1 MKKDTKRLV
10 LQAISGD
17 KYAFGNLYELYYADM
32 YHFALSMCK
41 NSYDAQDAVQET
53 VLSVWKSISNI
64 RNPEK
69 FKSYLFLYLSNT
81 CKKKVSSQ
89 NETVEFEDTG
99 YIDSEI
105 EFSVPVRE
113 ALLKLSETERQIVM
127 LSIAAGFKS
136 REIAEILEI
145 PANTIRTKQRRALEK
160 MRTELGI

>member
-69 FKSYLFLYLSNT
+69 FKSYLFLSLSNT

-160 MRTELGI
+160 IRTELGI

>member
-69 FKSYLFLYLSNT
+69 FKSYLFLSLSNT